1 MRYAFIGTLAALT
14 LALGA
19 CDNEDHAVAA
29 GAAGTT
35 TVNGSLRVPAGEHTG
50 PVGTVNGAVDIDENA
65 VVGRVHT
72 VNGSIDMAAH
82 ATAESVKAVNGPVS
96 LASGAHVTHNITT
109 VNGSIE
115 LASGA
120 EVGGAIKNVN
130 GQMILTGAHVAGGL
144 HTVSGDIDVGA
155 DSHVEGGIL
164 VEDSGWFSDWFGHDT
179 RKPRIVI
186 GPGAVVSGAL
196 RFERDVNLYVS
207 DKATI
212 GEVTGAT
219 PVRFS
224 GEKPPA

>member
-1 MRYAFIGTLAALT
+1 MRYAFLGTLAALT
-14 LALGA
+14 LTLAA
-19 CDNEDHAVAA
+19 CDNEDRVAGGA
-29 GAAGTT
+29 GGTT
-35 TVNGSLRVPAGEHTG
+35 TINGSLRVPAGEHTG
-50 PVGTVNGAVDIDENA
+50 SVGTVNGAVDIDENA

-130 GQMILTGAHVAGGL
+130 GRMILTGAHVAGGL
-144 HTVSGDIDVGA
+144 HTVSGDIEVGA